1 MATDRTEFTSGSKAS
16 IYCTYGTPVLKTLNF
31 WPPFPLVMNYGGSP
45 MFDLPAPEDEENII
59 ATLKQSDRVCSII
72 LTITNSPLENLS
84 TISEP
89 SSELEELVLLPQ
101 CNV

>member
-1 MATDRTEFTSGSKAS
+1 
-16 IYCTYGTPVLKTLNF
+16 
-31 WPPFPLVMNYGGSP
+31 

-72 LTITNSPLENLS
+72 LTIANSPLENLS

>member
-1 MATDRTEFTSGSKAS
+1 
-16 IYCTYGTPVLKTLNF
+16 
-31 WPPFPLVMNYGGSP
+31 MNYGGSP

-72 LTITNSPLENLS
+72 LTIANSPLENLS